1 MTRRLL
7 FGSIAVAGSLAV
19 ALVQAPHLVAG
30 SRTSPSTTAVPETAA
45 VVAGT
50 AISTKQ
56 VDEKLGARLIQLRT
70 QEYRM
75 RKTALDEM
83 ITTMLIEKE
92 AAARGIST
100 EELLAAEVDAKAK
113 AVTEEEARAV
123 LESAR
128 DRMPPM
134 PDSAAIESITKGMQ
148 RQRASQRRTEY
159 AAELR
164 RKHGVQLL
172 IEPPR
177 FQIAKTTGPSLGPS
191 DAPVTVV
198 EFSDFQCPYCARSAE
213 TVRQL
218 VDKYRG
224 KIRLVFQDFPLP
236 NHKEAPKAAEAAACA
251 HDQGKFWEMHDRLF
265 QNQDKLAIADLKRHA
280 VDLGLERGAFDACL
294 DGGKHAAAWQQG
306 RTVAESYGITGT
318 PAFFVNGIPVFG
330 AAPMQEFTQI
340 IDDELARAEPPDK
353 TRQAATVKSR

>member
-1 MTRRLL
+1 MTRRSL
-7 FGSIAVAGSLAV
+7 FRSIAAAGSLAV
-19 ALVQAPHLVAG
+19 ALVQTPDLRAG
-30 SRTSPSTTAVPETAA
+30 GRTTPNNPAVPETAA

-50 AISTKQ
+50 PISTKQ

-75 RKTALDEM
+75 RKTTVDEM
-83 ITTMLIEKE
+83 ITNLLIEKE
-92 AAARGIST
+92 AVARKVST
-100 EELLAAEVDAKAK
+100 EELLAAEVEAKAK
-113 AVTEEEARAV
+113 PVTEEEARAV

-134 PDSAAIESITKGMQ
+134 SDSAAIQSITKGMQ
-148 RQRASQRRTEY
+148 RQRAIQRRTEY

-177 FQIAKTTGPSLGPS
+177 FALAPPTGPSMGPA

-213 TVRQL
+213 TVKQL

-224 KIRLVFQDFPLP
+224 KIRLVFQDLPLP

-251 HDQGKFWEMHDRLF
+251 NDQGKFWEMHDLLF
-265 QNQDKLAIADLKRHA
+265 KNQDKLAIADLKRHA
-280 VDLGLERGAFDACL
+280 VAIGLDAPAFDACL
-294 DGGKHAAAWQQG
+294 DGGKHTAAWQQG
-306 RTVAESYGITGT
+306 KALAESYGITGT

-330 AAPMQEFTQI
+330 AAPMQQFTEI
-340 IDDELARAEPPDK
+340 IDDELARMEPTGKP
-353 TRQAATVKSR
+353 TPPAAVKGK